1 MQQQSPLKAQLSRGQ
16 SARSLQGSGLGL
28 CFRFS
33 LLRRQG
39 DILSRRKEEGASLVV
54 ALVAAFVLLLGV
66 GALATRTNFG
76 FIGQAFQA
84 QNRQARDVAESAI
97 SEFADTMNQ
106 EPYRHLLIAG
116 TTNNWTTSKIASD
129 STNICTAFD
138 KTTDAVSSSG
148 AVTVAPTDS
157 VYSAFKPGAGLQ
169 DRGVAEVFR
178 WRALNF
184 SLKAELPTLI
194 VPGGFLRILQ
204 VALPMGL
211 SIALVGRAH

>member
-1 MQQQSPLKAQLSRGQ
+1 M
-16 SARSLQGSGLGL
+16 
-28 CFRFS
+28 
-33 LLRRQG
+33 
-39 DILSRRKEEGASLVV
+39 VV

-66 GALATRTNFG
+66 DALATRTNFG

-129 STNICTAFD
+129 FTNICTAFD